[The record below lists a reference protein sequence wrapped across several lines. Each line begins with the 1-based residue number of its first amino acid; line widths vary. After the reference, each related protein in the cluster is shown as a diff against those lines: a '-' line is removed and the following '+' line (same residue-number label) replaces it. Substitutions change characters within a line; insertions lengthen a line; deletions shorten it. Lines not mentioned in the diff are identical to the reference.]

1 MLRILTVLLLV
12 TFGSTAFAN
21 EIYID
26 QVGDNLDLDITQDG
40 TNNKVGTDQTDMTL
54 AGDDMTFAITQTGN
68 TNT

>member
-1 MLRILTVLLLV
+1 MLRIITVLLLI

-40 TNNKVGTDQTDMTL
+40 TNNKVAD
-54 AGDDMTFAITQTGN
+54 A
-68 TNT
+68 